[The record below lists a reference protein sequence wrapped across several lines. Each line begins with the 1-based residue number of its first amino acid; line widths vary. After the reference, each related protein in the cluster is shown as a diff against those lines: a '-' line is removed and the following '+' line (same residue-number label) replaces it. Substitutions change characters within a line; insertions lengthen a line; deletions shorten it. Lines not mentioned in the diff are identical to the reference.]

1 MIQFTS
7 FPSLKLS
14 ISFLLYLE
22 LNPASLSWGP
32 VWSGAPTYLWM
43 HAVSLPSHTC
53 SYYLISTPGPLHLL
67 LPLPES
73 SPPTL
78 AHCGW
83 PLLIWPSGRFTF
95 IERLCKVALHQAWGL
110 PVLSHHLFCFLWCV
124 HHLKV
129 SPFFFFPFYFW
140 LCWVFAAAR
149 GPIAESRLL
158 SSCGAQA
165 ALCAGFSGLWSPG
178 SRVQGLLESWLTG
191 LAAPRHVESFQTR
204 DWTHVPCTGRQIP
217 KHWTT
222 KEVLFLFLIFVSII
236 SVAYLEN

>member
-7 FPSLKLS
+7 CPSLEPS

-53 SYYLISTPGPLHLL
+53 SYYLTSTPGPFHLL
-67 LPLPES
+67 FPLPES

-95 IERLCKVALHQAWGL
+95 IERLCKAALHQAWGL

-129 SPFFFFPFYFW
+129 SPFFFFFHFTFGCAGSLLLHVDP
-140 LCWVFAAAR
+140 LPRADCSPVAVH
-149 GPIAESRLL
+149 RLL
-158 SSCGAQA
+158 SVLASLGCGARALGCRGFRSCGSQA
-165 ALCAGFSGLWSPG
+165 
-178 SRVQGLLESWLTG
+178 
-191 LAAPRHVESFQTR
+191 
-204 DWTHVPCTGRQIP
+204 
-217 KHWTT
+217 
-222 KEVLFLFLIFVSII
+222 
-236 SVAYLEN
+236 

>member
-129 SPFFFFPFYFW
+129 SPFFFFSILLLAVLGLCCYTW
-140 LCWVFAAAR
+140 THCWEQTALQLRCAGCSLCW
-149 GPIAESRLL
+149 LL
-158 SSCGAQA
+158 WAVKP
-165 ALCAGFSGLWSPG
+165 GL
-178 SRVQGLLESWLTG
+178 
-191 LAAPRHVESFQTR
+191 
-204 DWTHVPCTGRQIP
+204 
-217 KHWTT
+217 
-222 KEVLFLFLIFVSII
+222 
-236 SVAYLEN
+236 